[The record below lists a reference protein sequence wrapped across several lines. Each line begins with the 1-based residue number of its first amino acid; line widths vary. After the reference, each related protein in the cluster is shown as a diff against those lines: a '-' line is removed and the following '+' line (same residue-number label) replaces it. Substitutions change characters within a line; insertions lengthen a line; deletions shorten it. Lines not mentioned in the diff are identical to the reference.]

1 MGIRI
6 HKDIGYFLNK
16 KDIKAILVPHYDEI
30 LDECDSIDQEFVTK
44 MQTEFDS
51 LTGNDSIGFTYAK
64 IQLKQLAEKKTDIMD
79 FVKTIHNYDDFKG
92 VIFRTP
98 ELAKDSHFDDL
109 IDYYEN
115 VEKADY
121 KIRLLKQSI
130 YPDSY
135 YICVKV
141 PPLNK
146 HSLEIYAEEN
156 QRKPVLEVGD
166 LVSSDKLHYL
176 MLYENIPND
185 HDRVKIWAYPEAGG
199 EKYFHPYVNILTYI
213 AAKVAGILKSDV
225 SFVKFSQYLEPAIV
239 THWG

>member
-16 KDIKAILVPHYDEI
+16 KDIKAILVPGYDEI
-30 LDECDSIDQEFVTK
+30 LDDCDSIDKDFVAK
-44 MQTEFDS
+44 MQIEFDS
-51 LTGNDSIGFTYAK
+51 LTGNNPIAFTYAQ
-64 IQLKQLAEKKTDIMD
+64 IQLKQLVDKKTDLMD

-115 VEKADY
+115 VEKAHY
-121 KIRLLKQSI
+121 KLRLLKQSI

-141 PPLNK
+141 PALNK
-146 HSLEIYAEEN
+146 NSLEVYAEEN
-156 QRKPVLEVGD
+156 PRKPLLEVGD

-176 MLYENIPND
+176 MLYQGIPNN
-185 HDRVKIWAYPEAGG
+185 HDRVKVWAYPEDGG

-225 SFVKFSQYLEPAIV
+225 SFVQFSQYLEPAIV